1 MLLEE
6 RSRSVLTGA
15 FRLRYATLDAKRGV
29 KMKIAV
35 TGAFSYSGK
44 YITRRLLARGEEV
57 ITLTG
62 HPNRPDPFSG
72 KVKAYPLDFDPSLH
86 SGQAPHRLTR
96 SLQGVDVLVNTY
108 WVRFDKGEN
117 TQPRAVE
124 NTRKLVNA
132 AKAAGVKRIVH
143 ISITNPSAQ
152 SHLPYFWGKAA
163 NEKAVIDSGMSY
175 AILRPT
181 VLVGDEDILINNI
194 AYLLRRFP
202 VEGVYRTDN
211 YIVDAVGPDIFTFRE
226 MVELIGD
233 KIGAQRPLIPVPPRL
248 ALLAAQFLSLF
259 VKDVMLTPEEVD
271 GLMADLLV
279 SKEPPRGKTRLAD
292 WLEQNKDRVGTNY
305 ASEIKKH
312 YEGFARPKGTGTL
325 VSGASGE

>member
-1 MLLEE
+1 
-6 RSRSVLTGA
+6 
-15 FRLRYATLDAKRGV
+15 
-29 KMKIAV
+29 MKIAV

-62 HPNRPDPFSG
+62 HPNRPDPFHG
-72 KVKAYPLDFDPSLH
+72 KVKAYPLDFDEA
-86 SGQAPHRLTR
+86 GMAR
-96 SLQGVDVLVNTY
+96 SLKGVDVLVNTY

-132 AKAAGVKRIVH
+132 AKTAGVKRIVH
-143 ISITNPSAQ
+143 ISITNPSAA

-163 NEKAVIDSGMSY
+163 NEKAVIESGMSY

-194 AYLLRRFP
+194 AFLLRRFP
-202 VEGVYRTDN
+202 FFALPGDGSYKLQPVYVDDLAELIVEGVYSQEN
-211 YIVDAVGPDIFTFRE
+211 YIIDAVGPDIFTFKE
-226 MVELIGD
+226 MVQLIGD
-233 KIGAQRPLIPVPPRL
+233 KIGAKRPVVSVPARL

-259 VKDVMLTPEEVD
+259 VRDVLLTPEEVD
-271 GLMADLLV
+271 GLMAGLLI
-279 SKEPPRGKTRLAD
+279 SKESARGKTHLAD
-292 WLEQNKDRVGTNY
+292 WLEKNRNKVGAKY
-305 ASEIKKH
+305 ASELKKH
-312 YEGFARPKGTGTL
+312 YSGYVIAR
-325 VSGASGE
+325 SGEAATKQSSNLPI